1 MIGKI
6 VPIENKI
13 GREISESEVIGA
25 IKYLESIGERVNVI
39 NVAEI
44 VGCHPSIHKGF
55 KKIYKI
61 IKNNILHL

>member
-39 NVAEI
+39 NVAEVI
-44 VGCHPSIHKGF
+44 GCNPSIHKGF
-55 KKIYKI
+55 NRIYKQL
-61 IKNNILHL
+61 NF

>member
-44 VGCHPSIHKGF
+44 VGCNSSIHKGF

>member
-1 MIGKI
+1 MIDKI

-25 IKYLESIGERVNVI
+25 IKYLESMDERVNII
-39 NVAEI
+39 NVADI

-55 KKIYKI
+55 NKIYKSLKFLI
-61 IKNNILHL
+61 SY

>member
-1 MIGKI
+1 MIDKI

-25 IKYLESIGERVNVI
+25 IKYLESIGERVNII

-44 VGCHPSIHKGF
+44 VGCHASIHKGF
-55 KKIYKI
+55 KVIYKYVI
-61 IKNNILHL
+61 NNLL

>member
-1 MIGKI
+1 M
-6 VPIENKI
+6 ENKR
-13 GREISESEVIGA
+13 GREIVKNEVIEA

-55 KKIYKI
+55 SRIYKEL
-61 IKNNILHL
+61 KL